1 MADDI
6 YDVIVIG
13 AGPGGYV
20 AAIRATQLGL
30 KTACVEKSGLGGTCL
45 NIGCIPSKALLESSQ
60 IYHQAMSTL
69 SRHGVIAKEVSLDL
83 PAMMARKSEIVKRM
97 TGGIRGLFRKNKV
110 THLQGL
116 GHLAGEGVVEVTD
129 GKDAGSHRAKHI
141 VIATGSV
148 PVELP
153 NLPFDGEFI
162 VSSTEALT
170 FDVVPEKL
178 VVIGGGA
185 IGLELGS
192 VWNRLGSE
200 VSVLELMPQIVP
212 GMDSELAGQLQKSL
226 EHQGISFC
234 LESKADTAEVKD
246 GHVHITLSEKGGER
260 HSEVC
265 DRLLV
270 AVGRRANVEGLGARE
285 AGVDVDERG
294 RIVVDHAYKT
304 SVEGVYAIGDVI
316 FGPMLAHKAEEEG
329 VAVVELIAGK
339 AGHVNYDA
347 VPGVVY
353 THPELASVGLTEE
366 QAREKFGEVK
376 IGRFPFMA
384 NGRAHSLEDT
394 EGMVKMIADAK
405 TDRVLG
411 VHILGG
417 RASEMLSEAVL
428 AMEFSSS
435 AEDIART
442 MHAHPTLPEAMKE
455 AAMAIDNAAIHI

>member
-1 MADDI
+1 M
-6 YDVIVIG
+6 
-13 AGPGGYV
+13 
-20 AAIRATQLGL
+20 
-30 KTACVEKSGLGGTCL
+30 
-45 NIGCIPSKALLESSQ
+45 
-60 IYHQAMSTL
+60 
-69 SRHGVIAKEVSLDL
+69 
-83 PAMMARKSEIVKRM
+83 
-97 TGGIRGLFRKNKV
+97 
-110 THLQGL
+110 
-116 GHLAGEGVVEVTD
+116 
-129 GKDAGSHRAKHI
+129 
-141 VIATGSV
+141 
-148 PVELP
+148 
-153 NLPFDGEFI
+153 
-162 VSSTEALT
+162 
-170 FDVVPEKL
+170 
-178 VVIGGGA
+178 
-185 IGLELGS
+185 
-192 VWNRLGSE
+192 
-200 VSVLELMPQIVP
+200 
-212 GMDSELAGQLQKSL
+212 
-226 EHQGISFC
+226 
-234 LESKADTAEVKD
+234 KD

-270 AVGRRANVEGLGARE
+270 AVGRRANVEGLGAPE

-316 FGPMLAHKAEEEG
+316 SGPMLAHKAEEEG

>member
-1 MADDI
+1 MAEET
-6 YDVIVIG
+6 YDVIVVG

-20 AAIRATQLGL
+20 AAIRAAQLGL

-60 IYHQAMSTL
+60 IYQQTMSTL
-69 SRHGVIAKEVSLDL
+69 DRHGVIAKDVSLDL
-83 PAMMARKSEIVKRM
+83 PVMMARKSDIVKRM

-110 THLQGL
+110 THLEGL
-116 GHLAGEGVVEVTD
+116 GHLAGDGVVAVTD
-129 GKDAGSHRAKHI
+129 GKGEGNHRAKHI

-148 PVELP
+148 AVELP

-170 FDVVPEKL
+170 FETVPEKL

-212 GMDSELAGQLQKSL
+212 GMDSEMAGELQKSL
-226 EHQGISFC
+226 EHQGFSFC
-234 LESKADTAEVKD
+234 LESKADTAEVRE
-246 GHVHITLSEKGGER
+246 GRVHITLSEKGGER
-260 HSEVC
+260 HTEVC

-270 AVGRRANVEGLGARE
+270 AVGRRANVEGLGASE
-285 AGVDVDERG
+285 AGVEIDDGG
-294 RIVVDHAYKT
+294 RIVVDHGYKT
-304 SVEGVYAIGDVI
+304 SVDGVYAIGDVI
-316 FGPMLAHKAEEEG
+316 AGPMLAHKAEEEG

-339 AGHVNYDA
+339 AGHVNYDT

-366 QAREKFGEVK
+366 NAREKGEVK
-376 IGRFPFMA
+376 VGKFPFMA

-394 EGMVKMIADAK
+394 EGMVKIIADAK

-417 RASEMLSEAVL
+417 RASEMLAEAVL

-435 AEDIART
+435 VEDIART

-455 AAMAIDNAAIHI
+455 AALAVDKAAIHI

>member
-1 MADDI
+1 MAEET
-6 YDVIVIG
+6 YDVIVVG

-20 AAIRATQLGL
+20 AAIRAAQLGL

-60 IYHQAMSTL
+60 IYRTMSTL
-69 SRHGVIAKEVSLDL
+69 DRHGVIAKDVSLDL
-83 PAMMARKSEIVKRM
+83 SAMMARKSDIVKRM

-110 THLQGL
+110 THLEGL
-116 GHLAGEGVVEVTD
+116 GHLAGDGVVAVTD
-129 GKDAGSHRAKHI
+129 GKGEGNHRAKHI

-148 PVELP
+148 AVELP

-170 FDVVPEKL
+170 FDTVPEKL

-212 GMDSELAGQLQKSL
+212 GMDSEMAAQLQKSL

-246 GHVHITLSEKGGER
+246 GRVHITLSEKGGER

-270 AVGRRANVEGLGARE
+270 AVGRRANVESLRASE
-285 AGVDVDERG
+285 AGVDIDDRG
-294 RIVVDHAYKT
+294 RIVVDSAYKT
-304 SVEGVYAIGDVI
+304 SVDGVYAIGDVI
-316 FGPMLAHKAEEEG
+316 AGPMLAHKAEEEG
-329 VAVVELIAGK
+329 VAVIELIVGK
-339 AGHVNYDA
+339 AGHVNYDT

-366 QAREKFGEVK
+366 QAREKVDEVK
-376 IGRFPFMA
+376 VGKFPFMA

-394 EGMVKMIADAK
+394 EGMVKIIADAK

-417 RASEMLSEAVL
+417 RASEMVAEAVL

-435 AEDIART
+435 VEDIART

-455 AAMAIDNAAIHI
+455 AALAVDKAAIHI